1 MEDPD
6 PDPEWSRI
14 FENGRIRIRIR
25 NRKKKMRI
33 HNPALN
39 TVQCTLYSITVLLY
53 CTQDTILNTLG
64 VSSNARNAMSDFPPN
79 VSRLGTRPEGEL

>member
-14 FENGRIRIRIR
+14 FENGRIRIR

-33 HNPALN
+33 HNPEYL
-39 TVQCTLYSITVLLY
+39 S
-53 CTQDTILNTLG
+53 
-64 VSSNARNAMSDFPPN
+64 
-79 VSRLGTRPEGEL
+79 E